1 MNSGFFHSERFSI
14 LGVFSAGILSETRA
28 GTPTADER
36 ELIPIG
42 TLFSEQGRQ
51 VPEQDGL

>member
-1 MNSGFFHSERFSI
+1 M

-51 VPEQDGL
+51 VPGQDGL